1 MTYDAYEDFP
11 YDPAVDP
18 WLGGGDPAMQEA
30 LLAIMLNQDPN
41 YLNAT
46 MPTFDMGQ
54 VQAGAGLVPQYQP
67 SGEPL
72 TVAQQNTAFNAQRSS
87 LHDTALIGA
96 LAGPQ
101 AFAANA
107 FDPIVTSSIRQDPAL
122 QQVYGYLRSPT
133 SVEGIITQELM
144 NGGTPS
150 TAARNLRQIFTKTD
164 EEVAA
169 MFAEYD
175 AIFGR
180 QPSVTVADVP
190 RIRENLLMEL
200 PPQRDPNGNPMPIT
214 PEGGGVDWN
223 FTDDYSVQATAE
235 SINELNAQIPRVG
248 PSGPQYDR
256 NGIQISAGGEL
267 QWGVDE
273 TGAPVLVETT
283 STPSEASQTFI
294 DLGLP
299 SPAEQYTTQDFL
311 SPQLQEEQ
319 ALYAQDYLP
328 AYRELMA
335 RLDPFAE
342 SPFAEISPEMRAAAA
357 NAPPVT
363 PPGATTAEVEAALT
377 DRGIYPGTW
386 GSWNVTNPLVDRV
399 DVPPDQRTGYQWGDW
414 NVTNA
419 DVDRVDVPPD
429 QRTGYQW
436 GDWNYWNQQPG
447 ESVDLPPDQRPG
459 VYQYGDWNYP
469 TGTAPPVVPTPPA
482 VTPPAAAPGTI
493 MSPAGVPYTPRGTVP
508 GVPYGQWNVDNP
520 QVQGLMGSTTLGT
533 NGQLPTGAESRQ
545 VGRSELT
552 AAEVN
557 AILNRLFTGEEPP
570 PEPVDWTTDLPTP
583 GELNRLTTAPYD
595 PLSSIQPR
603 GGSGVRS
610 SMEDFLAQGPAG
622 GFPTP
627 GGPGYTQGAAEQAR
641 QPGGP
646 GTPGAQNPTVA
657 AMLAQ
662 MLASGASAGQP
673 VRPRLDYGSSE
684 GPAYTDYLATLPP
697 YAQPGAEQARQ
708 PGGPGTP
715 GTPSTRTGGPP
726 VPSIITG
733 EAAPT
738 RTASGTGWYGD
749 RSVTGEEPARQ
760 PMHEM
765 QGEDRETRL
774 RRSGITARRQ
784 QQRHEAVFAKREE
797 DKRLYGEEYGR
808 AWGEAYALRREGV
821 RPIDQAL
828 MARRLALMAAGQPAG
843 RIPGT

>member
-1 MTYDAYEDFP
+1 MSYYDPNEDFP

-18 WLGGGDPAMQEA
+18 WLGGGDPAMQQA

-41 YLNAT
+41 YMNAN

-67 SGEPL
+67 SGDPL
-72 TVAQQNTAFNAQRSS
+72 TVAQQNTAFNAQRSA
-87 LHDTALIGA
+87 LFDTGLMGA
-96 LAGPQ
+96 IAGPQ
-101 AFAANA
+101 AFAAGT
-107 FDPIVTSSIRQDPAL
+107 FEPTVTSVIRQEPEL

-144 NGGTPS
+144 NGGSPAS
-150 TAARNLRQIFTKTD
+150 AARNLRQIFTKTD

-180 QPSVTVADVP
+180 QPSVTVEDVP
-190 RIRENLLMEL
+190 RIRENLLLEL
-200 PPQRDPNGNPMPIT
+200 PQR
-214 PEGGGVDWN
+214 EGMEGAPPPPVTVENVNWDQGE
-223 FTDDYSVQATAE
+223 FSVAGQARG
-235 SINELNAQIPRVG
+235 INELNAQIPRVG
-248 PSGPQYDR
+248 PSGPQYDPR
-256 NGIQISAGGEL
+256 TGVQISAGGDL

-283 STPSEASQTFI
+283 STPSEAAQTFL
-294 DLGLP
+294 DVGLP
-299 SPAEQYTTQDFL
+299 SPADEYTTEDFL

-319 ALYAQDYLP
+319 ALYQSDYLP

-342 SPFAEISPEMRAAAA
+342 SPFGEITPEMRTAATPLPIAPA
-357 NAPPVT
+357 NGMPPRDAGVT
-363 PPGATTAEVEAALT
+363 PEEMAMVDQVRGNALNPQPVYDPLSSISDPQVIAPLADQLIAE
-377 DRGIYPGTW
+377 GH
-386 GSWNVTNPLVDRV
+386 
-399 DVPPDQRTGYQWGDW
+399 
-414 NVTNA
+414 
-419 DVDRVDVPPD
+419 
-429 QRTGYQW
+429 
-436 GDWNYWNQQPG
+436 
-447 ESVDLPPDQRPG
+447 DLPPHWTYEINPDGSIGDPLPPEYLPG
-459 VYQYGDWNYP
+459 GSGGGLYP
-469 TGTAPPVVPTPPA
+469 ELRQP
-482 VTPPAAAPGTI
+482 
-493 MSPAGVPYTPRGTVP
+493 
-508 GVPYGQWNVDNP
+508 
-520 QVQGLMGSTTLGT
+520 
-533 NGQLPTGAESRQ
+533 LPEFADR
-545 VGRSELT
+545 
-552 AAEVN
+552 
-557 AILNRLFTGEEPP
+557 FTGEEPP

-583 GELNRLTTAPYD
+583 GELNRLTAAPYD

-641 QPGGP
+641 QPGDL
-646 GTPGAQNPTVA
+646 GTPNPTVA

-715 GTPSTRTGGPP
+715 GVAQNPTVAAMLAQMLASGASAGTQPRPLPPYAQPGAEQARQPGGPGTP
-726 VPSIITG
+726 GTRGLGGTAGAPRRGGLSGTAGTPGTGIVTG

-738 RTASGTGWYGD
+738 RTASGTGWYGE
-749 RSVTGEEPARQ
+749 TAPPTRQ
-760 PMHEM
+760 ELYEQ
-765 QGEDRETRL
+765 QGEILENQA
-774 RRSGITARRQ
+774 SQRRQ

-797 DKRLYGEEYGR
+797 DKRLYGEEYGK
-808 AWGEAYALRREGV
+808 AWGTAYALRQQGV